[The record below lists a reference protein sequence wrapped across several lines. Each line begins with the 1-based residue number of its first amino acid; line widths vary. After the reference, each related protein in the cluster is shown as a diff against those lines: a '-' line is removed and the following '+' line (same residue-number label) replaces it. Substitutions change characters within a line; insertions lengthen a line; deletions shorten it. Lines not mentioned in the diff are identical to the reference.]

1 MSGLAGNTEGESR
14 VVSVALVNDKPL
26 VVAGLAR
33 MIREHSSHIRIAE
46 VELGGSDLDSV
57 DIALF
62 DLADGERIEK
72 RIEELRADR
81 DVAHV
86 AIYTWH
92 AYDDVLQVAAEDPS
106 VSVIPKSMSGADL
119 VNELTRIAAKNEP
132 DGGPRRS
139 FRELPMG
146 AAEPP
151 RLPLDLSARERD
163 VVIGAASGLTN
174 RALAQRTGLSENT
187 IKTYLTRAMQK
198 TGSRNRAALAA
209 WAAHHGLVR
218 FE

>member
-1 MSGLAGNTEGESR
+1 MSDLAGETDADRE

-33 MIREHSSHIRIAE
+33 MIRDHASHLRITD
-46 VELGGSDLDSV
+46 VELGGSDLDPV

-62 DLADGERIEK
+62 DLADGECIEQRIED
-72 RIEELRADR
+72 LRVDR
-81 DVAHV
+81 DVTHV

-92 AYDDVLQVAAEDPS
+92 ADDDVLRVVAADPCI
-106 VSVIPKSMSGADL
+106 SVIPKSLSGADL
-119 VNELTRIAAKNEP
+119 VDELTRIASKR
-132 DGGPRRS
+132 PRREPPK
-139 FRELPMG
+139 RTALELPLG

-151 RLPLDLSARERD
+151 QLPLDLSKRERD

-174 RALAQRTGLSENT
+174 RALAARSGLSENT

>member
-1 MSGLAGNTEGESR
+1 MSGFADAESNGE

-26 VVAGLAR
+26 VVAGLAK
-33 MIREHSSHIRIAE
+33 MIRDHSSHIRIAE
-46 VELGGSDLDSV
+46 LELGGSDVDSV

-62 DLADGERIEK
+62 DLADGERIEQ

-92 AYDDVLQVAAEDPS
+92 AYDDVLQAAAEDPS

-119 VNELTRIAAKNEP
+119 VDELTRIASNNER
-132 DGGPRRS
+132 DGLAQRHM
-139 FRELPMG
+139 RELPMG

-151 RLPLDLSARERD
+151 RLPLDLSSRERD

-174 RALAQRTGLSENT
+174 RALAERTGLSENT

>member
-1 MSGLAGNTEGESR
+1 MKGSPGPESPTGI
-14 VVSVALVNDKPL
+14 VSVALVNDKPL

-33 MIREHSSHIRIAE
+33 MIREHSNTIRIAD
-46 VELGGSDLDSV
+46 VELGGSDVDSV

-62 DLADGERIEK
+62 DLADGERIER
-72 RIEELRADR
+72 RIQDLRANR
-81 DVAHV
+81 DVTNV

-92 AYDDVLQVAAEDPS
+92 ADDDVLEAAAQDPS
-106 VSVIPKSMSGADL
+106 ISVISKSLSGAEL
-119 VNELTRIAAKNEP
+119 VDELTRIAVK
-132 DGGPRRS
+132 DGPIDLVRRHP
-139 FRELPMG
+139 RELPMG

-151 RLPLDLSARERD
+151 RLPLDLSRRERD

-174 RALAQRTGLSENT
+174 RALAERTGLSENT

-198 TGSRNRAALAA
+198 TGCRNRAALAA
-209 WAAHHGLVR
+209 WAAHHGLVQ